1 METGST
7 ARRDS
12 NGASE
17 PQREEIRDDVTSG
30 AQERRQT
37 DENEPFIADREDP
50 QPFSTTDHAQLTLDR
65 SDAAAVLRIS
75 PREELAG
82 SIRVDTSRVNV
93 GETVGVAWDLSG
105 VEGRLLN
112 HMDFLGMFDVGEGA
126 PIEIDNLLDSK
137 LRGFN
142 SNRSGRINWLIQSD
156 HFHGRTSSHV
166 TCM

>member
-1 METGST
+1 METGSA
-7 ARRDS
+7 ARRET
-12 NGASE
+12 NGSSD
-17 PQREEIRDDVTSG
+17 PQREESLDAVTSE

-37 DENEPFIADREDP
+37 DENEHTAADHEDP
-50 QPFSTTDHAQLTLDR
+50 QPFSTTDHVQLTLDR

-75 PREELAG
+75 PRQELAG
-82 SIRVDTSRVNV
+82 SIHVDQSRVNI

-105 VEGRLLN
+105 VETRLLN
-112 HMDFLGMFDVGEGA
+112 HMDFLGMFDVSEGA

-142 SNRSGRINWLIQSD
+142 SSKSGRINWLIQSD